1 MGQPLVDALASSSA
15 SPDRYVVYGDL
26 GERDSAALAT
36 AMIAKQ
42 VPFEVVSQSASLS
55 WALSSRAGRDTGP
68 YLRTPEGFV
77 LAGTLPIL
85 DWLER
90 VHPDPGLLPATP
102 VRRVCARLLEDWV
115 TTWLPLWPRRS
126 WETVNEL
133 GAHLGAAGFLLG
145 PSPTR
150 PDLLLAAWL
159 ESDVLVHEHARK
171 QLSESAPALVAFGDK
186 VLEAELGAAADDVIP
201 ISLTSVLARMALDYH
216 AYLES
221 NQRAIKEGDDHVKL
235 DLGYGTQALPVRRV
249 CEARRAELGREL
261 ASLAPDVRRDVRRV
275 LEPVGAWHVLTLP
288 PVLPTLDPSDPRSL

>member
-1 MGQPLVDALASSSA
+1 MELEALAETSD

-26 GERDSAALAT
+26 GERDAVALAT
-36 AMIAKQ
+36 AMIAKEI
-42 VPFEVVSQSASLS
+42 PFEVVPESPSLS
-55 WALSSRAGRDTGP
+55 WALASRAGRETGP
-68 YLRTPEGFV
+68 FLRTPEGFV

-90 VHPDPGLLPATP
+90 FHPDPALLPVTP

-115 TTWLPLWPRRS
+115 MTWLPLWPSRS

-145 PSPTR
+145 PAPTR

-159 ESDVLVHEHARK
+159 ESDVLVHTHARRH
-171 QLSESAPALVAFGDK
+171 LSGAAPSLIAFADT
-186 VLEAELGAAADDVIP
+186 VLETETAAGAADDVIP
-201 ISLTSVLARMALDYH
+201 ISLTSVLARIARDYH
-216 AYLES
+216 AYLQA
-221 NQRAIKEGDDHVKL
+221 NQRAIKEGHDDVEL
-235 DLGYGTQALPVRRV
+235 DLGFGRQALPVRRA

-261 ASLAPDVRRDVRRV
+261 ARLDPAIRRDVRRV

-288 PVLPTLDPSDPRSL
+288 PVLEVLDPSDPRSL